1 LSEECSVAIET
12 VEQAFEEFEKEV
24 ARVPDDENAAAKD
37 LHPQIRE
44 EVEDHLAVDRHFL
57 AGSYGRKTQAQKLKD
72 VDIVVVL
79 EDPDG
84 VYAASASDTLEA
96 VRKIVAASP
105 LVRYTRVKVRAVK
118 ALLHDH
124 EFSIDIVPA
133 LALSWGDGLRLPR
146 NLPDEG
152 YDDWTDENPGGQI
165 SAAREKNKET
175 GGIYVPATRVIKTW
189 NQRFPTAKPL
199 RSYHAE
205 SLLYHALTDPCTLPE
220 AALAFFDH
228 AYTALAPY
236 SYTECPGNPGRY
248 VDDRLSE
255 EDRAAAREKI
265 DAARAKAN
273 AAADIEDPGEA
284 MDAWVKVFGSGF
296 PSPSTQPDAIARALR
311 SGSSFAI
318 GSGLST
324 SHEADSRPIIAG
336 RSWKR

>member
-1 LSEECSVAIET
+1 VAIET

-24 ARVPDDENAAAKD
+24 ARVPDDENAAAKE
-37 LHPQIRE
+37 LHPQIRK
-44 EVEDHLAVDRHFL
+44 EVEDNLAVDRHFL
-57 AGSYGRKTQAQKLKD
+57 AGSYGRKTQAEKLND

-79 EDPDG
+79 KDPDG

-105 LVRYTRVKVRAVK
+105 LVRHTRVKVRAVK

-124 EFSIDIVPA
+124 EFSVDIVPA
-133 LALSWGDGLRLPR
+133 LAPAWGDGLLLPR

-152 YDDWTDENPGGQI
+152 YDDWTTENPGGQI
-165 SAAREKNKET
+165 TAARDKNKVT

-189 NQRFPTAKPL
+189 NQRYPTAKPL

-205 SLLYHALTDPCTLPE
+205 ALLYHALTSTSTLPE
-220 AALAFFDH
+220 AVLAFFDH
-228 AYTALAPY
+228 AYNALAPY
-236 SYTECPGNPGRY
+236 TYTQCPGNPGRF

-265 DAARAKAN
+265 DTARAKAN
-273 AAADIEDPGEA
+273 AAAELDDPGKA

-296 PSPSTQPDAIARALR
+296 PAPSTQPDAIAKELR
-311 SGSSFAI
+311 EGATFAI

-324 SHEADSRPIIAG
+324 SREPDSRPIIAG